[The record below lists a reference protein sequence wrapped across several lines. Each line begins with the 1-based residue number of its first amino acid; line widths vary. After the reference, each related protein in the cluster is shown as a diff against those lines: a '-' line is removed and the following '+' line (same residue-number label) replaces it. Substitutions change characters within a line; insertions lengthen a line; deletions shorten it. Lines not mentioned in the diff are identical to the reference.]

1 MSDLDTVLHGLAIK
15 KAADA
20 NEVARAVDMDPDRS
34 RELLDYA
41 VAQGRAV
48 HMKGKYLLSPLTQM
62 ALLGNYSLIYA
73 DLRKSAS
80 FMAAYGDF
88 ERINLQLKALITE
101 WQTIEVGGR
110 KIAND
115 HSNRD
120 HDMKIISRLG
130 DLHERADV
138 ILAALSRELPRLN
151 AYKKDLLQALERAED
166 GDVQWVSN
174 AKIASYHTLWFELHE
189 DLLRIVGKSREE

>member
-1 MSDLDTVLHGLAIK
+1 
-15 KAADA
+15 
-20 NEVARAVDMDPDRS
+20 
-34 RELLDYA
+34 
-41 VAQGRAV
+41 
-48 HMKGKYLLSPLTQM
+48 MKGKYLLSPLTQM